1 MWKNGSND
9 VIFIFFYTL
18 IIYIIY
24 LGSLLS
30 LGNYF

>member
-9 VIFIFFYTL
+9 VIFI

-24 LGSLLS
+24 LSSLLS